1 MDAFRLAKCG
11 RINARRLF
19 SPPSNRYLKPRPRPS
34 HPPPPTRLP
43 GAAAEVVEFPHL
55 TPAVCG
61 ERAFVCRRKKGRLT
75 GIIQNKTW
83 ERNKRTGV
91 SCTASYNIKLEHQS
105 RKSSYCR
112 RLTRTGTGL
121 ERDIFAVPLQS
132 RTEHI
137 VSVFSLFCCWVF

>member
-1 MDAFRLAKCG
+1 M
-11 RINARRLF
+11 
-19 SPPSNRYLKPRPRPS
+19 
-34 HPPPPTRLP
+34 
-43 GAAAEVVEFPHL
+43 
-55 TPAVCG
+55 
-61 ERAFVCRRKKGRLT
+61 
-75 GIIQNKTW
+75 
-83 ERNKRTGV
+83 

-137 VSVFSLFCCWVF
+137 VSVFSLFCCWFFQLDGELKAKSGPGAASAAL